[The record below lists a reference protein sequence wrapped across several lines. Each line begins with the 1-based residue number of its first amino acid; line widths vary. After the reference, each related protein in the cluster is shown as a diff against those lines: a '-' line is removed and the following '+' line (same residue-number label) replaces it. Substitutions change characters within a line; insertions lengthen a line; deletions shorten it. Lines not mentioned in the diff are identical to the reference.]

1 MRIFV
6 ITGVGREN
14 SLGTKIAKAIK
25 ETCDDAI
32 IFGIVHPDETTI
44 PSVCDF
50 VSVCDLNDLDE
61 VESLFTSIAEQY
73 TKIYCVINCAGMN
86 ENVWF
91 EDIDFYQYEKI
102 VRVNSTATA
111 VIAKSLLPSLE
122 KAGGTI
128 LSIVSNASHMPL
140 RCSLAYNASKA
151 AALMIMK
158 QLSKELTKKN
168 GITIF
173 SISPNKLSATG
184 MTENIDAQVPKVRG
198 WTREH
203 SDEYQDSLLMVG
215 EKTCPDVLARFVA
228 YLLSNK
234 QNHFY
239 LSGCDMPY
247 GV

>member
-1 MRIFV
+1 MRVFV
-6 ITGVGREN
+6 ITGIGKKN
-14 SLGTKIAKAIK
+14 SLATRIAKAIK
-25 ETCDDAI
+25 EACDDAI
-32 IFGIVHPDETTI
+32 IFGVLHPDGSDETSI
-44 PSVCDF
+44 CDELAY
-50 VSVCDLNDLDE
+50 CDLNDLE
-61 VESLFTSIAEQY
+61 KVECLFSAISERY
-73 TKIYCVINCAGMN
+73 PEIYCVVNCAGMN

-91 EDIDFYQYEKI
+91 EEIDFWNYERI

-122 KAGGTI
+122 RSGGTV
-128 LSIVSNASHMPL
+128 LSIISNASHVPL

-173 SISPNKLSATG
+173 SISPNKLKDTG
-184 MTENIDAQVPKVRG
+184 MTEDIDSQVPGVRG
-198 WTREH
+198 WTREY

-215 EKTCPDVLARFVA
+215 EKTCPDVLSGFVA
-228 YLLSNK
+228 YLLSEK
-234 QNHFY
+234 KNHFY